1 MKKALFIISIFFALS
16 LALFSSEIVIPEE
29 DEPKKEITILQPDED
44 IANENLTIENGTA
57 QFFWDDNIIKAE
69 GPVKKG
75 QKMVNGKST
84 LKMKMLRS

>member
-1 MKKALFIISIFFALS
+1 LQVYKMKKVLFIISIFFALS
-16 LALFSSEIVIPEE
+16 FSLFSSEIVIPEE

-75 QKMVNGKST
+75 QKK
-84 LKMKMLRS
+84 R